1 MSKFKADISTKLDG
15 VKMRSPFGVS
25 PHNLDKAWFPGTKAA
40 DLYLKYVDAGAGF
53 VYIPAIVPGDPT
65 EWEKKLDFKNLFTN
79 QQYVGRWLKIR
90 EGNIVLGHI
99 YTAKNLFN
107 FLPWAK
113 ELIETLRSKLP
124 EDVPIIVQAL
134 VHESDPDKW
143 SDQVKRVTEL
153 GPDIIEL
160 NTGCPVGLMGVV
172 DTRKLP
178 PEAKWGMA
186 MGAAP
191 EVFFPVLEAAVK
203 ATKLPVGFKLTPESG
218 YPRMMYITE
227 EAAKIGA
234 RHVVTTHKYFA
245 IAPPDIWNEGKG
257 PFPALDANCP
267 ADMGGAALRLSMYKA
282 TALISK
288 NIPNINC
295 FAGGGITHPEHVVE
309 AIMLG
314 AYTCQTLTGIVQNG
328 IKLITKTN
336 DWLKEYM
343 AKCKYETID
352 DFRGVAL
359 QYIKSTQETNF
370 PYHVAKVDE
379 KKCTGCGRCAES
391 YCPAITMKSVK
402 GRKVKQLPVVNQKY
416 CSCCGMCG
424 FICPVDAFSYVKRG

>member
-1 MSKFKADISTKLDG
+1 MRKSGADISTELDG

-25 PHNLDKAWFPGTKAA
+25 PHNLDKAWFPGARAA
-40 DLYLKYVDAGAGF
+40 ELYLKYVRAGAGF

-65 EWEKKLDFKNLFTN
+65 EWEKNLDFRSLFSN
-79 QQYVGRWLKIR
+79 QQYVGRWLKVR
-90 EGNIVLGHI
+90 EGNTVIGHI

-107 FLPWAK
+107 FLPWAE
-113 ELIETLRSKLP
+113 ELIDTLRSKLP
-124 EDVPIIVQAL
+124 ENVPIIAQAL

-143 SDQVKRVTEL
+143 SDHVKRVTEL

-172 DTRKLP
+172 DTRRLP

-191 EVFFPVLEAAVK
+191 EVFIPVLEAAVK
-203 ATKLPVGFKLTPESG
+203 ATRLPVGFKLTPESG

-245 IAPPDIWNEGKG
+245 IAPPDIWNGGKG

-267 ADMGGAALRLSMYKA
+267 ADFGGAALRFSMYKA
-282 TALISK
+282 TALVSK
-288 NIPNINC
+288 NIPSINC
-295 FAGGGITHPEHVVE
+295 FAGGGITRPEHLVE

-314 AYTCQTLTGIVQNG
+314 AYACQTLTGTVQNG
-328 IKLITKTN
+328 IELITKTN
-336 DWLKEYM
+336 DWLKKYM
-343 AKCKYETID
+343 AKCNYETID
-352 DFRGVAL
+352 DFRGLGL
-359 QYIKSTQETNF
+359 QYIRSTQETNF
-370 PYHVAKVDE
+370 PYYVAKVDE
-379 KKCTGCGRCAES
+379 KKCTGCGRCAQS
-391 YCPAITMKSVK
+391 YCPAITMTPFK
-402 GRKVKQLPVVNQKY
+402 GRNAKQLPVVDQKY

-424 FICPVDAFSYVKRG
+424 FICPVDAFSYVQRK